1 MRRLNRKEV
10 QKEEQEKIRL
20 GLLPPPEPKVS
31 IKNSKAFIQKNLFF
45 LKLKNFKSDSIKIK
59 VKLAN
64 MMRVL
69 DSAAVADPTKVEK
82 HVREQMAKR
91 QKKHEQDNL
100 ARKLTDEQKREKKI
114 RKLQEDTSLGVK
126 VT

>member
-1 MRRLNRKEV
+1 
-10 QKEEQEKIRL
+10 
-20 GLLPPPEPKVS
+20 
-31 IKNSKAFIQKNLFF
+31 
-45 LKLKNFKSDSIKIK
+45 
-59 VKLAN
+59 

-69 DSAAVADPTKVEK
+69 DSAAVADPTKVER

-114 RKLQEDTSLGVK
+114 KKLQEDTSLGVK
-126 VT
+126 VILYHAKIIVNSRPTLIFRLQFIEFDR

>member
-1 MRRLNRKEV
+1 
-10 QKEEQEKIRL
+10 
-20 GLLPPPEPKVS
+20 
-31 IKNSKAFIQKNLFF
+31 
-45 LKLKNFKSDSIKIK
+45 
-59 VKLAN
+59 

-69 DSAAVADPTKVEK
+69 DSAAVADPTKVER

-114 RKLQEDTSLGVK
+114 KKLQEDTSLGVK
-126 VT
+126 VILCPGKVFCGFLSDRNF

>member
-1 MRRLNRKEV
+1 MIESD
-10 QKEEQEKIRL
+10 KI
-20 GLLPPPEPKVS
+20 E
-31 IKNSKAFIQKNLFF
+31 
-45 LKLKNFKSDSIKIK
+45 IK

>member
-1 MRRLNRKEV
+1 
-10 QKEEQEKIRL
+10 
-20 GLLPPPEPKVS
+20 
-31 IKNSKAFIQKNLFF
+31 
-45 LKLKNFKSDSIKIK
+45 
-59 VKLAN
+59 

-91 QKKHEQDNL
+91 QKKHEQANL

-114 RKLQEDTSLGVK
+114 KKLQEDTTCGVK
-126 VT
+126 VVLFHLSRLFWTRLGCVKLPLCYLFFMWVKTVHFNYPELI

>member
-1 MRRLNRKEV
+1 
-10 QKEEQEKIRL
+10 
-20 GLLPPPEPKVS
+20 
-31 IKNSKAFIQKNLFF
+31 
-45 LKLKNFKSDSIKIK
+45 
-59 VKLAN
+59 

-69 DSAAVADPTKVEK
+69 DSAAVADPTKVER

-114 RKLQEDTSLGVK
+114 KKLQEDTSMGVK
-126 VT
+126 VIYYIKWGCVSPMVI

>member
-1 MRRLNRKEV
+1 
-10 QKEEQEKIRL
+10 
-20 GLLPPPEPKVS
+20 
-31 IKNSKAFIQKNLFF
+31 
-45 LKLKNFKSDSIKIK
+45 
-59 VKLAN
+59 

-114 RKLQEDTSLGVK
+114 KKLQEDTSCGVK
-126 VT
+126 VFFIIFEFSRTTDNRNDRSEICVDTFCIALKSETLVST

>member
-1 MRRLNRKEV
+1 
-10 QKEEQEKIRL
+10 
-20 GLLPPPEPKVS
+20 
-31 IKNSKAFIQKNLFF
+31 
-45 LKLKNFKSDSIKIK
+45 
-59 VKLAN
+59 

-69 DSAAVADPTKVEK
+69 DSAAVADPTKVER

-114 RKLQEDTSLGVK
+114 KKLQEFGNKLTVR
-126 VT
+126 

>member
-1 MRRLNRKEV
+1 
-10 QKEEQEKIRL
+10 
-20 GLLPPPEPKVS
+20 
-31 IKNSKAFIQKNLFF
+31 
-45 LKLKNFKSDSIKIK
+45 
-59 VKLAN
+59 

-69 DSAAVADPTKVEK
+69 DSAAVADPTKVER

-114 RKLQEDTSLGVK
+114 KKLQEDTSNGVK
-126 VT
+126 VSLIIP

>member
-1 MRRLNRKEV
+1 
-10 QKEEQEKIRL
+10 
-20 GLLPPPEPKVS
+20 
-31 IKNSKAFIQKNLFF
+31 
-45 LKLKNFKSDSIKIK
+45 
-59 VKLAN
+59 

-69 DSAAVADPTKVEK
+69 DSAAVADPTKVER

-114 RKLQEDTSLGVK
+114 KKLQEDTSMGVK
-126 VT
+126 VIYYIKWGASPRWSFDPNSA

>member
-1 MRRLNRKEV
+1 
-10 QKEEQEKIRL
+10 
-20 GLLPPPEPKVS
+20 
-31 IKNSKAFIQKNLFF
+31 
-45 LKLKNFKSDSIKIK
+45 
-59 VKLAN
+59 

-114 RKLQEDTSLGVK
+114 KKLQEDTSCGVK
-126 VT
+126 VIFSWFFKIFKFFKAII

>member
-1 MRRLNRKEV
+1 MC
-10 QKEEQEKIRL
+10 
-20 GLLPPPEPKVS
+20 
-31 IKNSKAFIQKNLFF
+31 NSDNDFQ
-45 LKLKNFKSDSIKIK
+45 

-69 DSAAVADPTKVEK
+69 DSAAVADPTKVER

-114 RKLQEDTSLGVK
+114 KKLQEDTTNGVK
-126 VT
+126 VNKILFSFLFLIK

>member
-1 MRRLNRKEV
+1 
-10 QKEEQEKIRL
+10 
-20 GLLPPPEPKVS
+20 
-31 IKNSKAFIQKNLFF
+31 
-45 LKLKNFKSDSIKIK
+45 
-59 VKLAN
+59 

-114 RKLQEDTSLGVK
+114 KKLQEDTTCGVK
-126 VT
+126 VILSQFSRLFETRVGCAKLSLCYHFLLSGLKQFI

>member
-1 MRRLNRKEV
+1 MC
-10 QKEEQEKIRL
+10 
-20 GLLPPPEPKVS
+20 
-31 IKNSKAFIQKNLFF
+31 A
-45 LKLKNFKSDSIKIK
+45 DSICSQKIK

-126 VT
+126 VWGLL

>member
-1 MRRLNRKEV
+1 
-10 QKEEQEKIRL
+10 
-20 GLLPPPEPKVS
+20 
-31 IKNSKAFIQKNLFF
+31 
-45 LKLKNFKSDSIKIK
+45 
-59 VKLAN
+59 

-69 DSAAVADPTKVEK
+69 DSAAVADPTKVER

-114 RKLQEDTSLGVK
+114 KKLQEDTSLGVK
-126 VT
+126 VILCPGKVFLWIFV

>member
-1 MRRLNRKEV
+1 
-10 QKEEQEKIRL
+10 
-20 GLLPPPEPKVS
+20 
-31 IKNSKAFIQKNLFF
+31 
-45 LKLKNFKSDSIKIK
+45 
-59 VKLAN
+59 
-64 MMRVL
+64 MRVL

-114 RKLQEDTSLGVK
+114 KKLQEDTTCGVK
-126 VT
+126 VNLLYFNLWSQTLVYCVKLSLCYQLNFNNG

>member
-1 MRRLNRKEV
+1 
-10 QKEEQEKIRL
+10 
-20 GLLPPPEPKVS
+20 
-31 IKNSKAFIQKNLFF
+31 
-45 LKLKNFKSDSIKIK
+45 
-59 VKLAN
+59 

-100 ARKLTDEQKREKKI
+100 ARKLTDDQKREKKI
-114 RKLQEDTSLGVK
+114 RKLQEDTNLGVK
-126 VT
+126 VGLAWSIYVSSAIYTSCF

>member
-1 MRRLNRKEV
+1 
-10 QKEEQEKIRL
+10 
-20 GLLPPPEPKVS
+20 
-31 IKNSKAFIQKNLFF
+31 
-45 LKLKNFKSDSIKIK
+45 
-59 VKLAN
+59 

-69 DSAAVADPTKVEK
+69 DSAAVADPTKVER

-114 RKLQEDTSLGVK
+114 KKLQEDTSMGVK
-126 VT
+126 VSHQSLEPSLNVI

>member
-1 MRRLNRKEV
+1 
-10 QKEEQEKIRL
+10 
-20 GLLPPPEPKVS
+20 
-31 IKNSKAFIQKNLFF
+31 
-45 LKLKNFKSDSIKIK
+45 
-59 VKLAN
+59 

-126 VT
+126 VSWKINYLTYFTWLIFHDLLI

>member
-1 MRRLNRKEV
+1 MGV

-20 GLLPPPEPKVS
+20 GLLPIPEPKG
-31 IKNSKAFIQKNLFF
+31 
-45 LKLKNFKSDSIKIK
+45 
-59 VKLAN
+59 KLAN

-82 HVREQMAKR
+82 HVREQMKKR

-114 RKLQEDTSLGVK
+114 KKLQEALHDRSDYSEQRVLGGCRRRRSQS
-126 VT
+126 TTQNEA